1 MYYKDAQAILV
12 AFSLLD
18 AITFENIDKW
28 MKEIE
33 QNVATS
39 NFVLVMV
46 GTKSDCDDEKEVSL
60 KDGQKLAK

>member
-1 MYYKDAQAILV
+1 
-12 AFSLLD
+12 
-18 AITFENIDKW
+18 

-46 GTKSDCDDEKEVSL
+46 GTKSDCDDQKEVSL